1 MRGKRSSVTI
11 SYYGVNVFDARLC
24 LPSKAATKIW
34 MVQDAESTLI
44 SEIFGLLIVVFFSPN
59 AQDPFAQ
66 MCNLAEYSAIFCNI
80 VQHCASGNTA

>member
-1 MRGKRSSVTI
+1 MHGKRSSVTI
-11 SYYGVNVFDARLC
+11 SYHGVNVFEARLC
-24 LPSKAATKIW
+24 LPNKAATKIR